1 MLINKDIAQG
11 SRPVGRY
18 LLQRYNKEM
27 KAETETQKIF
37 SHPRGSPCWQG
48 AVQDMTFKELDG
60 YHQGA

>member
-48 AVQDMTFKELDG
+48 AVQDMPFKELEG
-60 YHQGA
+60 